1 MNAMKMSLLVII
13 AVAVF
18 VLLSTIFTVTK
29 KELAMKFRLGEIVKT
44 DYEPG
49 LHFKLPFINNI
60 RKFDKRILTLDAR
73 PALYLTKEKK
83 NVNVDFFVK
92 WRIREVATYYKSMS
106 GGNERTAME
115 RIYTII
121 NDSLR
126 DEFSKRT
133 ILELLSGERR
143 EIMDTTTKVSNE
155 QVTKFGIEVV
165 DVRIKRIDYSE
176 DISES
181 VFNRMV
187 AERTRVAKD
196 YRSRGAE
203 AAEKIRADADR
214 KVTVLKAEAY
224 SQSQKVRGSGDAK
237 ASEIYARAYSRNPEF
252 YSFYRSLDAYRNVFN
267 NENDMLVL
275 EPDSEFFDYF
285 KKKRSLSK

>member
-1 MNAMKMSLLVII
+1 MNTAKISILALVVVAALLFLTTV
-13 AVAVF
+13 
-18 VLLSTIFTVTK
+18 FTVNERET
-29 KELAMKFRLGEIVKT
+29 AIKFRLGEIVKT
-44 DYEPG
+44 DYTPG
-49 LHFKLPFINNI
+49 IYFKLPFVNNV

-92 WRIREVATYYKSMS
+92 WRIKDVATYYKTMS

-121 NDSLR
+121 NDGLR

-133 ILELLSGERR
+133 ILELLSGERK
-143 EIMDTTTKVSNE
+143 EIMSTTTTVSNE
-155 QVTKFGIEVV
+155 QVKRFGIEVV

-181 VFNRMV
+181 VYNRMV

-203 AAEKIRADADR
+203 AAEKIRAGSDR
-214 KVTVLKAEAY
+214 QVTILKAEAY
-224 SQSQKVRGSGDAK
+224 RKSQRTRGEGDAK
-237 ASEIYARAYSRNPEF
+237 ASEIYAKAYNRNPEF
-252 YSFYRSLDAYRNVFN
+252 YSFYRSLDAYRTAFSSEGDV
-267 NENDMLVL
+267 LVI
-275 EPDSEFFDYF
+275 EPDSEFFSYF
-285 KKKRSLSK
+285 KNKRASKK